1 MTKILSDQDEG
12 RYRIFHP
19 KGKNVPLPVWPED
32 FNRKTMLARMFRDH
46 VLRDLDNDVA
56 REILNAGKKIE
67 K

>member
-1 MTKILSDQDEG
+1 MKMLSDQDEG

-19 KGKNVPLPVWPED
+19 KGTNAPLPVWPED
-32 FNRKTMLARMFRDH
+32 FNRQSMLARMFRDH
-46 VLRDLDNDVA
+46 VLRNLDNDVA